1 MTQRIN
7 ALTVVL
13 EKDIRED
20 DVELITNAIRM
31 LKYVLSVNTNVSDIN
46 SHIAYQRAR
55 YDIQDKLFEALK
67 EK

>member
-20 DVELITNAIRM
+20 DIELITNAIRM
-31 LKYVLSVNTNVSDIN
+31 IKYVLSVDTNVSDIN

-55 YDIQDKLFEALK
+55 YDIQDKLVEALK

>member
-20 DVELITNAIRM
+20 DIELIVNAIQM
-31 LKYVLSVNTNVSDIN
+31 LRYVLSVDTNVSDIN

-55 YDIQDKLFEALK
+55 YDIQDKLLEALR